1 MDLLTFVYLLVML
14 LDLFNINFNF
24 NFNFDLK
31 SIKVF
36 VCSYQPINETIEL
49 THPIEIEMII
59 D

>member
-14 LDLFNINFNF
+14 LDLVNFNF

-59 D
+59 N